1 MKKRLKRWANYS
13 LPEDTWARHKSIVVA
28 MNLQMLRIC
37 SLLACI
43 ALLLFSLFPLLLDG
57 EVHKVLF
64 HLGMSI
70 VCLVIYHKVK
80 AMQDKNEFSGGA
92 LFPLL
97 IVFLATLMTFGLL
110 ISIYWQ
116 PNSTAVTFLILFLGS
131 QLIFLLK
138 PTTLLTIQLIEMT
151 VFLTCTIIV
160 KPYEVYKLDIVNMLE
175 AFVMSAVISWSMN
188 HNRLAD
194 IAARQEM
201 KEGQQALEQA
211 MAEIEEYNFNLS
223 EKIKEGMAQLEEERH
238 ASQYLYDSNPQINF
252 IADLNLNVI
261 DCNPAALEF
270 YNYENKDELKA
281 GILKKIVT
289 AIPQIQPDGIASVP
303 IGERFTHAYH
313 FGETSFD
320 TVLVFGGEEIPF
332 HFFLKRVDYKN
343 TKVIAVYQ
351 TDLRELKR
359 AERDLERRDAL
370 LTAVNAVAARLISVE
385 DEDFSRLLRGSI
397 SLLGKSIDV
406 ERVTV
411 WKNFEENGDAYCTQ
425 IHEWVKETEHERNL
439 EQKIIVR
446 YAQDMPTWHPILRSG
461 DCVNAITRYMKEAER
476 GLMEERGVVSAL
488 VVPIFIREVFWGFV
502 GYGDCANEKIFSSM
516 EEETLRSG
524 GMLIASALLKNEM
537 TNNLIAARE
546 EALSSTRA
554 KSAFLANMSHEIRT
568 PMNAIIGMTT
578 IAQRASSPEQIDECL
593 SEITVASKHLL
604 GVINDVLD
612 VSKIEARKF
621 TLAHEAFDFAEMTQK
636 VCTISAAS
644 MQEKNQAFYFA
655 CDENIPQIL
664 IGDDLRFSQV
674 ITNLLS
680 NAVKFTPEQGEIRL
694 DIRQGVRNGDTIEL
708 LVAVTDTGIGISPE
722 QQQKLFSAFEQADSS
737 TSKKYGGTGL
747 GLVILKNIVQL
758 MGGEVTVTSDLGKG
772 SQFAFN
778 VFLKIASNQNAGSEK
793 PREVQEEAFDFSGK
807 RVLLVE
813 DIDINRA
820 IILSLLEDLDMEI
833 DWAENGKIGADMFLA
848 NQDKYDLIFMDIQMP
863 VMDGF
868 DATRLIRSADTPQA
882 QSIPIVAM
890 TANVFKEDIEKCKA
904 CGMNDHL
911 AKPIDYSIL
920 LGKIQ
925 QFLS

>member
-1 MKKRLKRWANYS
+1 
-13 LPEDTWARHKSIVVA
+13 
-28 MNLQMLRIC
+28 
-37 SLLACI
+37 
-43 ALLLFSLFPLLLDG
+43 
-57 EVHKVLF
+57 
-64 HLGMSI
+64 
-70 VCLVIYHKVK
+70 
-80 AMQDKNEFSGGA
+80 
-92 LFPLL
+92 
-97 IVFLATLMTFGLL
+97 
-110 ISIYWQ
+110 
-116 PNSTAVTFLILFLGS
+116 
-131 QLIFLLK
+131 
-138 PTTLLTIQLIEMT
+138 
-151 VFLTCTIIV
+151 
-160 KPYEVYKLDIVNMLE
+160 
-175 AFVMSAVISWSMN
+175 
-188 HNRLAD
+188 
-194 IAARQEM
+194 
-201 KEGQQALEQA
+201 
-211 MAEIEEYNFNLS
+211 
-223 EKIKEGMAQLEEERH
+223 
-238 ASQYLYDSNPQINF
+238 
-252 IADLNLNVI
+252 
-261 DCNPAALEF
+261 
-270 YNYENKDELKA
+270 
-281 GILKKIVT
+281 
-289 AIPQIQPDGIASVP
+289 
-303 IGERFTHAYH
+303 
-313 FGETSFD
+313 
-320 TVLVFGGEEIPF
+320 
-332 HFFLKRVDYKN
+332 
-343 TKVIAVYQ
+343 
-351 TDLRELKR
+351 
-359 AERDLERRDAL
+359 
-370 LTAVNAVAARLISVE
+370 
-385 DEDFSRLLRGSI
+385 
-397 SLLGKSIDV
+397 
-406 ERVTV
+406 
-411 WKNFEENGDAYCTQ
+411 
-425 IHEWVKETEHERNL
+425 
-439 EQKIIVR
+439 
-446 YAQDMPTWHPILRSG
+446 
-461 DCVNAITRYMKEAER
+461 
-476 GLMEERGVVSAL
+476 
-488 VVPIFIREVFWGFV
+488 
-502 GYGDCANEKIFSSM
+502 M